1 MTLHWE
7 CCLVNCEMAGWK
19 IILVTGNTTSINYD
33 HHKEHCLYK
42 KYQKIVKFPTRQLS
56 LVESEA
62 PLQDQQ
68 QKPLKNWSLNHK
80 EVFHISWTILEV
92 VRQSVKHCYAAAT
105 VISSFPSIN
114 KTKHLNDC
122 FTWVQARWC
131 HAGEAA
137 KSQAVFLW
145 SDGVCSNSHGTTS

>member
-19 IILVTGNTTSINYD
+19 ITLVNGNTTSINYD

-92 VRQSVKHCYAAAT
+92 VRQSVKHLLCSSNCDIVFPIHQQNQAFKWLLYLSSST
-105 VISSFPSIN
+105 VMPRWRSCEISGGFFVIGWG
-114 KTKHLNDC
+114 L
-122 FTWVQARWC
+122 F
-131 HAGEAA
+131 
-137 KSQAVFLW
+137 
-145 SDGVCSNSHGTTS
+145 